1 MMRTRALFTRPSPQV
16 KRAEDMLRD
25 TLKGVAKASEL
36 DALTPEDDEQ
46 FALY

>member
-1 MMRTRALFTRPSPQV
+1 LFTRLSPEV

-36 DALTPEDDEQ
+36 DALTPEAGAYTRPL
-46 FALY
+46 FGST